1 MNLTI
6 PFSPGV
12 AGKSIGFDTWMQR
25 VMDCAEAVAS
35 DFDADDVHDLRV
47 ALRRCRTMAD
57 ALSEVN
63 PSSGWRRLKK
73 ASRDLFHVLGELRNC
88 QVEREWIK
96 KLVPAGDPM
105 RRRMLGLLARDERQH
120 RVLAARALKAF
131 DLKGWKKLAR
141 KLEGKAQ
148 FFPLGSV
155 VFQHLAADQ
164 LNRALDLYYEARQR
178 RSGVAWHRL
187 RIALKRFRY
196 VAENFLPKHYEAWAE
211 DLKHAQDLLGDVHD
225 LDVLRARIRRRAGA
239 FDPAIVASWRAKI
252 DAQRKACLDE
262 FISKTS
268 GPGSMWQTW
277 RAGFPRRTDIENTS
291 IAQRRTA

>member
-1 MNLTI
+1 MNLAI

-25 VMDCAEAVAS
+25 VLDRTELVAP
-35 DFDADDVHDLRV
+35 DFDADEVHDLRV

-63 PSSGWRRLKK
+63 PGSGWRRLKK

-96 KLVPAGDPM
+96 KLSRAGDPM
-105 RRRMLGLLARDERQH
+105 RRRMLGLVARDEKQQRERAAQ
-120 RVLAARALKAF
+120 VLKTFERKA
-131 DLKGWKKLAR
+131 WKKLAR
-141 KLEGKAQ
+141 KLDDKAQ

-155 VFQHLAADQ
+155 VFQHLALDR
-164 LNRALDLYYEARQR
+164 LNRALDLYYQARQR

-196 VAENFLPKHYEAWAE
+196 VAENFLPQRYDAWAP
-211 DLKHAQDLLGDVHD
+211 DLKRAQDLLGDVHD
-225 LDVLRARIRRRAGA
+225 LDVLRARIRREAGA
-239 FDPAIVASWRAKI
+239 VDPAIVVSWRAKI
-252 DAQRKACLDE
+252 DAQRKARLDE
-262 FISKTS
+262 FIAKTS

-277 RAGFPRRTDIENTS
+277 RAGFPRHADIADVPV
-291 IAQRRTA
+291 AQRRTA